1 MTALATTHDAL
12 DADLDWLRAILRDL
26 TTVTPGLSA
35 WEVGLWEGGVR
46 VTLHADQLV
55 HLDLHEPVA
64 GRCYAST
71 PSFSLFARLDG
82 DMTYATKCV
91 VEDFV
96 EALRAGDDGTLTM
109 SKGAQVQVDAPV
121 DRDDA
126 PLTLQDVLAWNS
138 AAQQYRERL
147 HQCTYFALQTILSD
161 DLYPHVCLGSPISE
175 ADIKDS
181 WREVDRLMRAGRAPR
196 KLGIY
201 VHVPYCTVECG
212 FCYCGKTEEFGRDDV
227 DTYTK
232 NLLAELDEYASLVEG
247 QQITSVYFGGGT
259 PSLLTPVAMRRIFEL
274 LYGRYD
280 VPEGT
285 QVIFEG
291 NPDSLKP
298 HKVEI
303 LGTLGR
309 VTRLTIGIQTLDP
322 KVQEYVRRFN
332 KKEDI
337 EAAIKAAKDVGIP
350 HVNFDCIAGLKGQT
364 MDSWKRD
371 VDYLLSLGPDSLHI
385 NGFRPLPRTLYTKRG
400 GALEPGQEALRD
412 EMMRWA
418 EDRLEEVGF
427 SETLGQGPHRTV
439 NAANLQ
445 EFDLRTQNSSLL
457 GFGYPAR
464 SHSFAGYYYVRD
476 TTKGFVPSLREQNA
490 AGERVYMGIRADI
503 REEMHKYVVT
513 NIRGGFDRQEFRDLF
528 GADAVEEMPEG
539 FKALQDLGAVEITPQ
554 RVRFRTGR
562 QVDALVYR
570 LFFYSDQMVG
580 LAMQAWGKD
589 YDPSADYMSHL
600 EYLVPTAD

>member
-1 MTALATTHDAL
+1 MTALATSHDVP
-12 DADLDWLRAILRDL
+12 DADLGWLRSILTDL
-26 TTVTPGLSA
+26 AAVTSGLSG
-35 WEVGLWEGGVR
+35 WEVALWEGGVR
-46 VTLHADQLV
+46 VTLQADQQV
-55 HLDLHEPVA
+55 HLDLHARVE
-64 GRCYAST
+64 GNSYAST
-71 PSFSLFARLDG
+71 PSLSLFARLDG

-96 EALRAGDDGTLTM
+96 AALRAADDGSLTLA
-109 SKGAQVQVDAPV
+109 KGEHVHVDAPV

-147 HQCTYFALQTILSD
+147 HMCSFFALKTILTD
-161 DLYPHVCLGSPISE
+161 DLYPHVCLGSPIAE
-175 ADIKDS
+175 EEIKES
-181 WREVDRLMRAGRAPR
+181 WREVDRLMRAGRAPD

-212 FCYCGKTEEFGRDDV
+212 FCYCGKTQEFDRGDV
-227 DTYTK
+227 DQYTL
-232 NLLAELDEYASLVEG
+232 NLLAELEEYGELVQG

-259 PSLLTPVAMRRIFEL
+259 PSLLTPVAMRRIFET
-274 LYGRYD
+274 LYERYD

-298 HKVEI
+298 NKVEI

-322 KVQEYVRRFN
+322 TVQEYVKRFN
-332 KKEDI
+332 RKEDI

-350 HVNFDCIAGLKGQT
+350 HVNFDCIAGLQGQT

-400 GALEPGQEALRD
+400 QALEPGQEELRD
-412 EMMRWA
+412 AMMRWA
-418 EDRLEEVGF
+418 EERLEEVGF
-427 SETLGQGPHRTV
+427 SETLGQGPHRTR

-445 EFDLRTQNSSLL
+445 EYDLRTQNSSLL

-464 SHSFAGYYYVRD
+464 SHSFGGFYYVRD

-490 AGERVYMGIRADI
+490 GERRYSGIRADL

-513 NIRGGFDRQEFRDLF
+513 NIRGGFDRGDFRRLF
-528 GADAVEEMPEG
+528 GEDAVDVMAEG
-539 FKALQDLGAVEITPQ
+539 FKALQDLGAVEITPE

-570 LFFYSDQMVG
+570 LFFYSDQMAR
-580 LAMQAWGKD
+580 LAMEAWGSE
-589 YDPSADYMSHL
+589 YDPSEDYMAHL
-600 EYLVPTAD
+600 EYLVPKAD